1 MNCFV
6 HLGFDPVPR
15 EVKSP
20 ASAIA
25 LAEAVLK
32 AERKQKSESRPKVQW
47 RRDEF
52 YPDNFHNYT
61 VKQLEEEIITKGT
74 IVLQLVN
81 TNGELPILGESVTIF
96 TAELEKKY
104 ATEAE
109 TALEIA
115 DEEMEQRQIDLHGES
130 QLKRRIKIK
139 KK

>member
-15 EVKSP
+15 EVKNP

-32 AERKQKSESRPKVQW
+32 AEKEEDPDSKFTILW

-52 YPDNFHNYT
+52 YPDNFYNYDSE
-61 VKQLEEEIITKGT
+61 QLHKELNKSGSV
-74 IVLQLVN
+74 VLQLVN
-81 TNGELPILGESVTIF
+81 MSGDFPIMGESVTIF

-104 ATEAE
+104 AEQAE
-109 TALEIA
+109 SALEDV
-115 DEEMEQRQIDLHGES
+115 DEELDTKQIEMHGEGFI
-130 QLKRRIKIK
+130 KRRTRSPK
-139 KK
+139 K